1 MFLELNEMEEVIKGN
16 KDLEK
21 VKCLMDTT

>member
-21 VKCLMDTT
+21 VKSLMDTT